1 MLPHRNAVIICTM
14 CKVGEFRCTCICQLI
29 NSHTTGLF
37 SVHNF
42 DFILKDVLEALFWE
56 KAVLLTAFF
65 FFFNPGVLAGW
76 YPRHVLFFFSFYVCV
91 VVPVMLAWKH
101 NSAFTAIT
109 ELPTCGTPQ
118 SPSMCYMW
126 IFTNRLLLTKIGAM
140 YRAAKPSL
148 NVLFFCYTV
157 ILTANS
163 KPKLYS

>member
-1 MLPHRNAVIICTM
+1 MLPHRNAIIICTM
-14 CKVGEFRCTCICQLI
+14 CNVGEFRCTCICQRI

-42 DFILKDVLEALFWE
+42 DFILKDVLAALFWE
-56 KAVLLTAFF
+56 KSCFINCFF
-65 FFFNPGVLAGW
+65 FCYLGVLAGW
-76 YPRHVLFFFSFYVCV
+76 YPRHVCFFLFYVCG

-126 IFTNRLLLTKIGAM
+126 IFTNRLLLTNIGAM

-157 ILTANS
+157 ILIANS

>member
-1 MLPHRNAVIICTM
+1 MLPHRNAIIICTM
-14 CKVGEFRCTCICQLI
+14 CNVGEFRCTCICQQI

-37 SVHNF
+37 FVHNF
-42 DFILKDVLEALFWE
+42 DFILKDVLAALFWE

-65 FFFNPGVLAGW
+65 YPGVLAGW
-76 YPRHVLFFFSFYVCV
+76 YPRHVCFFFFMCV

-109 ELPTCGTPQ
+109 ELPTFGTPQ

-126 IFTNRLLLTKIGAM
+126 IFTNRLLLTNIGAK

-157 ILTANS
+157 ILIANS

>member
-1 MLPHRNAVIICTM
+1 MLPHRNAIIICTM
-14 CKVGEFRCTCICQLI
+14 CNVGEFRCTCICQRI

-42 DFILKDVLEALFWE
+42 DFILKDVLAALFWE

-65 FFFNPGVLAGW
+65 FFFLPGCIGW
-76 YPRHVLFFFSFYVCV
+76 LIPQACLFFLFYVCV

-126 IFTNRLLLTKIGAM
+126 IFTNRLLLTNIGAM

-157 ILTANS
+157 ILIANS

>member
-1 MLPHRNAVIICTM
+1 MYVCLSADKFTYYWPIFCAQFWLYSQGCLSSIVLRKSC
-14 CKVGEFRCTCICQLI
+14 FI
-29 NSHTTGLF
+29 NC
-37 SVHNF
+37 
-42 DFILKDVLEALFWE
+42 
-56 KAVLLTAFF
+56 FF
-65 FFFNPGVLAGW
+65 LNPGVLAGW
-76 YPRHVLFFFSFYVCV
+76 YPRHVCFFFFMCV

-109 ELPTCGTPQ
+109 ELPTRGTPQ

-126 IFTNRLLLTKIGAM
+126 IFTNRLLLTNIGAM
-140 YRAAKPSL
+140 YRSAKPSL